1 MLVFVLN
8 QAQKA
13 NTGKIQT
20 PVYENVREFGN
31 PASRPKSTESALF
44 FKEHLSVTRKKRYR
58 RNRLLSQIF
67 WYCLRNPECL
77 SLGQNVAEGSF
88 LLIFESS
95 GAFFFSPSLKETECI
110 HGSPKPN
117 LGGT

>member
-31 PASRPKSTESALF
+31 PAKPVSAGFIFAPAIDPYTDSSNSTQDDTTRP
-44 FKEHLSVTRKKRYR
+44 
-58 RNRLLSQIF
+58 
-67 WYCLRNPECL
+67 
-77 SLGQNVAEGSF
+77 
-88 LLIFESS
+88 
-95 GAFFFSPSLKETECI
+95 
-110 HGSPKPN
+110 
-117 LGGT
+117 